1 MSGYCQGF
9 GRIAQ
14 QQQPSFFVGSLVRS
28 HYDPTT
34 TMTQQQTQ
42 QFIDVS
48 SSDIWQFSNL
58 EITQEGYVLGSAYT
72 QQLSDGSDIS
82 IHVTTYEYNDN
93 EDLNHVP
100 IVTIVDDS
108 GSIIAEPHTRDS
120 TNATTAIKNAIRQAE
135 FCFNDRQHELS
146 E

>member
-1 MSGYCQGF
+1 LAKQTKQTTVT
-9 GRIAQ
+9 Q
-14 QQQPSFFVGSLVRS
+14 QQLTSLFFVGLVIHT

-34 TMTQQQTQ
+34 TMTQQEQQ

-58 EITQEGYVLGSAYT
+58 EITQDGYVVGSAYT
-72 QQLSDGSDIS
+72 QQLSDDSDIR
-82 IHVTTYEYNDN
+82 IGVTTYEYNDAG
-93 EDLNHVP
+93 DLNYVP
-100 IVTIVDDS
+100 NVTIVADS
-108 GSIIAEPHTRDS
+108 GSIIAEPHASDS

-135 FCFNDRQHELS
+135 FCFKERQRELS

>member
-48 SSDIWQFSNL
+48 NSDIWQFSNL
-58 EITQEGYVLGSAYT
+58 EITQDGYVEGYAYT
-72 QQLSDGSDIS
+72 QQLSDDSDIS
-82 IHVTTYEYNDN
+82 IGVTTYEYNDAG
-93 EDLNHVP
+93 DLNYVP
-100 IVTIVDDS
+100 NVTIVADS
-108 GSIIAEPHTRDS
+108 GSIIAEPHASDS
-120 TNATTAIKNAIRQAE
+120 TNATTAIKNAIRQSE
-135 FCFNDRQHELS
+135 FCFKERQRELS